1 MLFVV
6 GVSLQHVIL
15 RDQTLRAFGEEY
27 LVAELDGRLHLAA
40 LDQVRMGFENG
51 IDFLGG
57 RNLLTIEH
65 PTARLVND
73 AAAQTAEMLD
83 LRSCAVDHL
92 VGNADELAIC
102 AGLLLLPLL
111 RGHPLDFLHPTPR
124 RTPTISEAPDTP
136 PYSLAEAADQA
147 RDYPHDIPQQRV
159 VGRVMDVRLH
169 HRGVDPQLLAILQPE
184 IDRRLYHQ
192 LIDGLERLWRQSI
205 EAAVERI
212 VSRHR
217 LRVEVRELAQRD
229 SVSDPF
235 AQLPIVPVLDTHE
248 NQRAQNLLRCQSAAT
263 SLRVLQASF
272 QIASNLVDH
281 FLMVVQKIGDRLQMR
296 LQPHALPHQLQIG
309 KADLALRCP
318 RHRSALVALRRSR
331 ALPLQRLD
339 ISRCS
344 LMQHILQSTPVVQTA
359 LHLRHKLFRNV
370 NGNTTPLR
378 ATVQDITLMLLA
390 RQTSRAVLA
399 DAPSAPQAQRSKNR
413 RPKTCRFILQPVQD
427 VGG

>member
-27 LVAELDGRLHLAA
+27 LVAELDGRLLFAA
-40 LDQVRMGFENG
+40 RFLSILD
-51 IDFLGG
+51 
-57 RNLLTIEH
+57 H
-65 PTARLVND
+65 
-73 AAAQTAEMLD
+73 
-83 LRSCAVDHL
+83 RSCAVDHL